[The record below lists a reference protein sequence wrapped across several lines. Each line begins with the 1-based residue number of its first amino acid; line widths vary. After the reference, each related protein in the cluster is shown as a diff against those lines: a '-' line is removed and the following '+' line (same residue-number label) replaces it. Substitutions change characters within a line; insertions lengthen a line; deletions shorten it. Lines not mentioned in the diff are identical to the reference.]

1 MRSES
6 PALAPVLKSD
16 NQARLLAAVLL
27 HPDMEFTLSDLARD
41 LEVPLSTL
49 HGESKRLTNAGI
61 LCSREVG
68 RNRLLRAN
76 PDNRLVAPLT
86 ALLLASFGP
95 DVVIGEE
102 FADLTRVEQV
112 LIFGSWAARFHGE
125 HGDPPHD
132 VDVLVVGSPDRTA
145 VYDAAEQAEH
155 RLGFPV
161 NPTVV
166 SRKRWAAADDPLVQQ
181 IRASPVVVALTHDA

>member
-27 HPDMEFTLSDLARD
+27 HPDLEFTLSDLARD

-49 HGESKRLTNAGI
+49 HGETKRLTNAGI

-102 FADLTRVEQV
+102 FADLPGVDQV

-125 HGDPPHD
+125 PGDSPHD
-132 VDVLVVGSPDRTA
+132 VDVLVIGSPDRTA
-145 VYDAAEQAEH
+145 VYDAAERAER

-161 NPTVV
+161 NPTPA
-166 SRKRWAAADDPLVQQ
+166 SRTRWADARDPLIQQVQ
-181 IRASPVVVALTHDA
+181 ASPVVVAVAHDA